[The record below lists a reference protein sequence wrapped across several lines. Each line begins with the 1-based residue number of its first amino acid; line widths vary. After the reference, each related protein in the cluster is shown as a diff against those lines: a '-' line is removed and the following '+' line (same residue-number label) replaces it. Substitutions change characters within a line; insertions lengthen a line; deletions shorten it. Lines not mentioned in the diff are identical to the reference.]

1 MLLYY
6 RSSVITITRSTVS
19 SKTNSINLIYI
30 KAAIEAATGVSLKL
44 EEVRQYL
51 LEEGLITP
59 NQARKEATIFRGY
72 SEFYDYDYGEIK
84 DDFETQELN
93 FEQQDMRQRY
103 RVGEENL

>member
-1 MLLYY
+1 M
-6 RSSVITITRSTVS
+6 S

>member
-1 MLLYY
+1 M
-6 RSSVITITRSTVS
+6 S

-59 NQARKEATIFRGY
+59 TQARKEATIFRGY

-84 DDFETQELN
+84 DDFEAQELN

>member
-1 MLLYY
+1 M
-6 RSSVITITRSTVS
+6 S

-84 DDFETQELN
+84 DDFEAQELN

>member
-1 MLLYY
+1 
-6 RSSVITITRSTVS
+6 VS

-84 DDFETQELN
+84 DDFEAQELN